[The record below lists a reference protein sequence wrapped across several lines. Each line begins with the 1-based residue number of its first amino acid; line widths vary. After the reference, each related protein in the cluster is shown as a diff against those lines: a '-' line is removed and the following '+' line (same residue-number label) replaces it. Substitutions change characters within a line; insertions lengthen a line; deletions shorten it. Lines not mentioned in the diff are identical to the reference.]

1 MVDLAGIDPALRAY
15 KTRFLPLKDRSLL
28 EGFLPTNRNLLDL

>member
-15 KTRFLPLKDRSLL
+15 KTRFLPLKDRSF
-28 EGFLPTNRNLLDL
+28 ERFLPTTHYRKRL

>member
-15 KTRFLPLKDRSLL
+15 KTRFLPLKDRSFLRDFSLRL
-28 EGFLPTNRNLLDL
+28 EY